1 MEEDGAPNRKVIP
14 LPPTKDNTLFQNHP
28 SSPAPGDGVP
38 GPQPPYPNAL
48 EAAQALVTHDT
59 ARLEGP
65 EARDVVAQVVQLQL
79 WETRGLRR
87 AGPAPPTCSHP
98 ASPSPRPHR
107 LPPLRGQEWGFIWGG
122 PWRACLPSGDHE
134 AAPWEGGGRTRHS
147 GAPPSPGLLE
157 TCEMQVPGPCPSR
170 DSNQAALG
178 WGWKILVCDMLPLHV
193 TLNVTENHTQ
203 RNVLR
208 ARGQF
213 PRGRSVP
220 QPLP

>member
-48 EAAQALVTHDT
+48 EAAQALVTHHT

-98 ASPSPRPHR
+98 GISLAP
-107 LPPLRGQEWGFIWGG
+107 PPLSATPKGAGMGLYLGWALESMFALWG
-122 PWRACLPSGDHE
+122 PRSCSV
-134 AAPWEGGGRTRHS
+134 GGRREDS
-147 GAPPSPGLLE
+147 ALWCSSIPRSPGNL
-157 TCEMQVPGPCPSR
+157 QNAGSW
-170 DSNQAALG
+170 A
-178 WGWKILVCDMLPLHV
+178 LPLNRFQSSSSRV
-193 TLNVTENHTQ
+193 GLEN
-203 RNVLR
+203 
-208 ARGQF
+208 
-213 PRGRSVP
+213 PR
-220 QPLP
+220 L

>member
-1 MEEDGAPNRKVIP
+1 MEEDGAPNRKVIS

-48 EAAQALVTHDT
+48 EAAQALVAHHT

-87 AGPAPPTCSHP
+87 AGPAPPTCSHLGISLAP
-98 ASPSPRPHR
+98 PPPSATPKGAGMRLYLGRALESMFALWGPRS
-107 LPPLRGQEWGFIWGG
+107 
-122 PWRACLPSGDHE
+122 CSV
-134 AAPWEGGGRTRHS
+134 GGRREDSHS

-157 TCEMQVPGPCPSR
+157 TCEMQVPGPCPST

-178 WGWKILVCDMLPLHV
+178 WGWKILICDMLPLHV
-193 TLNVTENHTQ
+193 TLNVIEDHTQ

-208 ARGQF
+208 ARARF